1 MPRVRRLPPARL
13 SASLE
18 SVRAAAVDTLAGTAL
33 DDHTVRVPVGD
44 QALTEVG
51 VDLVLQADG
60 ADATVVT
67 MVRHGRLD
75 IPFFRWAFRPL
86 VAISQRRAGRYALA
100 RLRAELEGAPAPSP
114 PKPVMGL
121 PTATFT
127 DEQSTHLAS
136 AAAAVA
142 VVSFASALVGQL
154 GGPIS
159 HAFDASD
166 TYWSNALAI
175 TRLGALLAFVG
186 IALADRGGRR

>member
-18 SVRAAAVDTLAGTAL
+18 SVRVAAVTTLAGTAL
-33 DDHTVRVPVGD
+33 DDHTVRIPVGD
-44 QALTEVG
+44 QTLASVG
-51 VDLVLQADG
+51 VDLVLHAEDETT
-60 ADATVVT
+60 TVITLVG
-67 MVRHGRLD
+67 HGRLD

-100 RLRAELEGAPAPSP
+100 RLRAELEGAPAAIP

-121 PTATFT
+121 PTAMFS
-127 DEQSTHLAS
+127 DEQSIHLAS

-154 GGPIS
+154 GGPI
-159 HAFDASD
+159 
-166 TYWSNALAI
+166 
-175 TRLGALLAFVG
+175 
-186 IALADRGGRR
+186 